1 MGDFSCVTNINQQ
14 YDVLL
19 MSENYEFAEFNSK
32 NTVMSWTV
40 SGGLIGFHTDIS
52 WDAKNDAQCV
62 CLKVGRLILAVGAPN
77 FPDPFGAVSLPYT
90 GRRGSN
96 IQP

>member
-32 NTVMSWTV
+32 NTVMSWNV

-52 WDAKNDAQCV
+52 WDAKNDAQFV
-62 CLKVGRLILAVGAPN
+62 CLKVGRLTPRCWGAQFSRPIWSS
-77 FPDPFGAVSLPYT
+77 FSALHW
-90 GRRGSN
+90 
-96 IQP
+96 